1 MRFIFQGHYH
11 PFLPSE
17 GSAHVHLSPRPAIAL
32 KRPVTEI
39 QPPPELM
46 SFIQRQEDY
55 IEQLEKESQYCRVSV
70 LLELSSYVH
79 FTVIVEL

>member
-1 MRFIFQGHYH
+1 MRFILQGHYH

-55 IEQLEKESQYCRVSV
+55 IEQLEKESQYCRVSI
-70 LLELSSYVH
+70 LLYIYSYENCPL
-79 FTVIVEL
+79 TV